1 MPFIVAVNAEYLR
14 FLLKMIKF
22 SEKLKPFASVMT
34 IYTGKGNS
42 LQVDLEEEG
51 GGWLL

>member
-1 MPFIVAVNAEYLR
+1 MLVPFIVAVNAEYLR

-22 SEKLKPFASVMT
+22 SEKLKPFSRVMT
-34 IYTGKGNS
+34 ISTCKGNS

-51 GGWLL
+51 GG